1 MPYRVPFY
9 ATESGEVMTS
19 EERHEA
25 RYKRRKA
32 ARDSKRKKVLE
43 KHGDFY
49 QVISRNAFSRA
60 AKDAAKGVKYKASVQ
75 RFMLRRL
82 TNIAAINKNL
92 MYHRDIRKGFICFVL
107 MERGKLRKIMS
118 VHFSERVPQKSLNQN
133 ALIPVLTRSLIHDNG
148 ASQKGKGTG
157 FAIKRLVMH
166 LRWHYRRFG
175 NEGYVLLVDFSDYF
189 GTIDHGI
196 AKQIIAKAFD
206 DPGII
211 WLANLFIDAYYEF
224 NVKFKKLPEE
234 DAHKG
239 LGLGSEINQTIAITV
254 PNPVDHYIKEKL
266 GIKCYGRYMDD
277 FYLIHE
283 SKEYL
288 IYCLGEIKRICS
300 ALKITVNEKKTGVVK
315 LSHGFT
321 FLKTKIYLTDT
332 GKVIRKPCHKA
343 IVQERRKLKKQKKL
357 LDAGIMTF
365 DDVRCSYSSWKGSMK
380 YRNARKTVHSMDK
393 LYDSLFIESW
403 MKGGVKHE

>member
-1 MPYRVPFY
+1 
-9 ATESGEVMTS
+9 MTS

-25 RYKRRKA
+25 RYKRRKVR
-32 ARDSKRKKVLE
+32 RDSKRKKVLE
-43 KHGDFY
+43 TYGDY
-49 QVISRNAFSRA
+49 YKVISRDALSGA
-60 AKDAAKGVKYKASVQ
+60 AKQAAKGVKYKASVQ

-82 TNIAAINKNL
+82 TNVAAINRNL
-92 MYHRDIRKGFICFVL
+92 VYHKDIRKGFICFIL

-157 FAIKRLVMH
+157 FAMERLVGH
-166 LRWHYRRFG
+166 LRWHFQRFG
-175 NEGYVLLVDFSDYF
+175 NEGYILLVDFSDYF
-189 GTIDHGI
+189 GTIDHEI
-196 AKQIIAKAFD
+196 AKQIIAAAFD

-224 NVKFKKLPEE
+224 NVKFKKIPEE
-234 DAHKG
+234 EAHKG
-239 LGLGSEINQTIAITV
+239 LGLGSEINQTIAITY
-254 PNPVDHYIKEKL
+254 PNRMDHYIKEVL

-277 FYLIHE
+277 FYLIHP

-288 IYCLGEIKRICS
+288 IYCMGEIKRIC
-300 ALKITVNEKKTGVVK
+300 ADLKITVNEKKTGVVK

-321 FLKTKIYLTDT
+321 FLKTKVYLTDT
-332 GKVIRKPCHKA
+332 GKIIRKPCHNA
-343 IVQERRKLKKQKKL
+343 VVRERRKLKKQKKL
-357 LDAGIMTF
+357 LDAGIMDF
-365 DDVRCSYSSWKGSMK
+365 ADIRCSCSSWRGSMK

-403 MKGGVKHE
+403 MKGGVQHG